1 MDSRLSAFLERA
13 DAVLARLEPLL
24 PAPRQ
29 TIDWNQCLAARWQR
43 EGRNGFLLPL
53 DVSLDMRLSDLI
65 GVDKQ
70 RETLARNTQQFID
83 GLPANHALLW
93 GSRGTGKSSMVRA
106 LLAQHAKAGLRLIEI
121 ERDHLADLPRVVEQ
135 LLKLPQRFILFC
147 DDLSF
152 EAGEGD
158 YRVLKSVLDGSLEQA
173 PENVLLYATSN
184 RRHLVPENQSDNDN
198 WKRVDGELHPSE
210 AVEDKIALSDRF
222 GLWLS
227 FYPFTQEHF
236 LDVVE
241 QVASQ
246 VFVPLC
252 VGGGLSHIDDMDAVL
267 QAGAEKVSLNT
278 AAVKNPGLISEGAA
292 RYGSQ
297 AIVVGMDVLKVPVS
311 ATFPSGYQIYIN
323 GGRTPVELDAIAW
336 AKKCQELG
344 AGELCINSID
354 ADGTLDGYEISL
366 NSTVAG
372 EVRIPIIASGGA
384 GNPGHI
390 HEVLT
395 KGKAS
400 AALLASIVHYGSYSI
415 KELKEYASERGVPMR
430 LTW

>member
-1 MDSRLSAFLERA
+1 MPIRHLLQELARGIIVDSRLNAFLERA

-29 TIDWNQCLAARWQR
+29 AIDWSHCLAARWQR
-43 EGRNGFLLPL
+43 EGRSGFLLPL

-70 RETLARNTQQFID
+70 RETLARNTQQFLD

-106 LLAQHAKAGLRLIEI
+106 LLAHHAKAGLRLIEI

-241 QVASQ
+241 HWIGELASKA
-246 VFVPLC
+246 
-252 VGGGLSHIDDMDAVL
+252 GLHWQRDEALDILAVRWATGRGNRNGRCAY
-267 QAGAEKVSLNT
+267 QF
-278 AAVKNPGLISEGAA
+278 A
-292 RYGSQ
+292 RYW
-297 AIVVGMDVLKVPVS
+297 VGLK
-311 ATFPSGYQIYIN
+311 
-323 GGRTPVELDAIAW
+323 
-336 AKKCQELG
+336 
-344 AGELCINSID
+344 
-354 ADGTLDGYEISL
+354 
-366 NSTVAG
+366 
-372 EVRIPIIASGGA
+372 
-384 GNPGHI
+384 
-390 HEVLT
+390 
-395 KGKAS
+395 
-400 AALLASIVHYGSYSI
+400 LL
-415 KELKEYASERGVPMR
+415 ERQP
-430 LTW
+430 

>member
-1 MDSRLSAFLERA
+1 MWSAAGLPIRHLLQELARGLDVDARLNAFLERA

-29 TIDWNQCLAARWQR
+29 AIDWNQCLAARWQR
-43 EGRNGFLLPL
+43 EGRSGFLLPL

-70 RETLARNTQQFID
+70 REQLARNTQQFLD

-135 LLKLPQRFILFC
+135 LIKLPQRFILFC

-227 FYPFTQEHF
+227 FYPFSQEHF

-241 QVASQ
+241 HWIGELASKA
-246 VFVPLC
+246 
-252 VGGGLSHIDDMDAVL
+252 GLQWQRDEQLDVLAVRWATGRGNRNGRCAY
-267 QAGAEKVSLNT
+267 QF
-278 AAVKNPGLISEGAA
+278 A
-292 RYGSQ
+292 RYW
-297 AIVVGMDVLKVPVS
+297 VGLK
-311 ATFPSGYQIYIN
+311 
-323 GGRTPVELDAIAW
+323 
-336 AKKCQELG
+336 
-344 AGELCINSID
+344 
-354 ADGTLDGYEISL
+354 
-366 NSTVAG
+366 
-372 EVRIPIIASGGA
+372 
-384 GNPGHI
+384 
-390 HEVLT
+390 
-395 KGKAS
+395 
-400 AALLASIVHYGSYSI
+400 LL
-415 KELKEYASERGVPMR
+415 ERQP
-430 LTW
+430 